1 MRNRWILSY
10 SLFLPWKR
18 FENIC
23 QVDGNQWV
31 CSLFLENISKLN
43 YMISNMKKLCLMIL
57 GIFICSSSFC
67 EKIVSVD
74 GISYLLEG
82 YGASVKGANL
92 KVVEIPDTIVVD
104 SISYKV
110 YNIGDH
116 AFYNDTIVESIK
128 LPKTIED
135 VWDHN
140 FIGCNNLK
148 TIYIQSDIQIWNI
161 ESLSYNE
168 GRDLLTH
175 LYENCILLLSA
186 DLKGKRLLCDGFS
199 KKIYYEGV
207 HGLWMCVGH
216 DIQVGDYYY
225 YISGEEN
232 AYVSGYVGQGNPKF
246 ESDIVFLNCIL
257 NVVGIADN
265 AFEGAS
271 IDTLIIPEFIE
282 SIGENA
288 FKDCLGLRLIE
299 CQGENPPLCN
309 KSFGYGLNE
318 AKIYANCDLSVPS
331 KSFKLYRLMDCWE
344 KFDTKAFDFEMEVIP
359 STDHATFTWTP
370 TCGATNYQLSIF
382 SGEGKKDTICVLT
395 FDAYGRLSEMTLRS
409 LSYTDGYSFVV
420 RSLKG
425 DNAYYYEMSALDA
438 GNNAITTRS
447 GSFNTDQLTELTK
460 TSLQFND
467 ADRVYAMDG
476 QIIIELSDDSDVEIY
491 NLKGNSIYTSAHAQT
506 KRIDVKSGIYVV
518 VLNNERYKLIVK

>member
-1 MRNRWILSY
+1 M
-10 SLFLPWKR
+10 
-18 FENIC
+18 
-23 QVDGNQWV
+23 V
-31 CSLFLENISKLN
+31 
-43 YMISNMKKLCLMIL
+43 SNMKKLCLMIL

-67 EKIVSVD
+67 EEFVSVD

-82 YGASVKGANL
+82 NRASVKGANL

-148 TIYIQSDIQIWNI
+148 TIYIQSDIQTWNI

-175 LYENCILLLSA
+175 LYENCILVLSA

-199 KKIYYEGV
+199 KKFYYEGV

-246 ESDIVFLNCIL
+246 ESDIVFLNRNL

-288 FKDCLGLRLIE
+288 FKDCLELRLIE
-299 CQGENPPLCN
+299 CKGENPPVCN

-318 AKIYANCDLSVPS
+318 AKIYANCELSVPS

-370 TCGATNYQLSIF
+370 TCGATNYQLFIF
-382 SGEGKKDTICVLT
+382 EKEDTVCVLT
-395 FDAYGRLSEMTLRS
+395 FDAYGRLSKVGLKSSS
-409 LSYTDGYSFVV
+409 LTGGYSFVV
-420 RSLKG
+420 SSLDGNKSY
-425 DNAYYYEMSALDA
+425 DYEMSAL
-438 GNNAITTRS
+438 NVENKAISTLR
-447 GSFNTDQLTELTK
+447 GSFNTSQSTEVNEQVNAMNK
-460 TSLQFND
+460 
-467 ADRVYAMDG
+467 VYSKDG
-476 QIIIELSDDSDVEIY
+476 QIIIDLNGESNVEIY
-491 NLKGNSIYTSAHAQT
+491 DLKGNIIYTSAQIRL
-506 KRIDVKSGIYVV
+506 KRLDVKSGVYIVV
-518 VLNNERYKLIVK
+518 INNEKYKLIVK